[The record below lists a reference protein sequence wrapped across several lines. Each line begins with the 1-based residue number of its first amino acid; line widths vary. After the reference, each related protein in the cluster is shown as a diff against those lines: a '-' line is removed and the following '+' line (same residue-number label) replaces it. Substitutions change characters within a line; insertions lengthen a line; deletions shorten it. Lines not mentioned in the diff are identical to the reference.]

1 MGDAVS
7 EFVVRRQS
15 GGRVPS
21 AEAESAVTAGD
32 EAVTTAEEMSISEAA
47 PAKSEGVASRKTLL
61 AEAMPGP
68 NEVFVA
74 ELSPIEGG
82 SHVAKL
88 TILPEQLPMA

>member
-1 MGDAVS
+1 MT
-7 EFVVRRQS
+7 
-15 GGRVPS
+15 
-21 AEAESAVTAGD
+21 AED
-32 EAVTTAEEMSISEAA
+32 EAVTAAEEMSVSEAA
-47 PAKSEGVASRKTLL
+47 PAKSKGVASRKSLV

-68 NEVFVA
+68 DEVLVA